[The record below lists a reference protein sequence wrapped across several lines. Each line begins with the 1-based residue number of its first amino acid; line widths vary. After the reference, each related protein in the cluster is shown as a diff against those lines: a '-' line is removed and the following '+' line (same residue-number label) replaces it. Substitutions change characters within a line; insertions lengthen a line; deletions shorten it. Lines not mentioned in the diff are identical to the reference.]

1 MHAVLMGDTE
11 IADKIRAA
19 RLPATQKYLG
29 HYVSRLD
36 NNSVAQRQRG
46 KDYLTVQWVNIIMS
60 NWSIQLVLNKLSP
73 FCTIFQKK

>member
-36 NNSVAQRQRG
+36 NNSVAQRQMG
-46 KDYLTVQWVNIIMS
+46 QGLS
-60 NWSIQLVLNKLSP
+60 NCSMGQYNYVKLIKSVS
-73 FCTIFQKK
+73 FE